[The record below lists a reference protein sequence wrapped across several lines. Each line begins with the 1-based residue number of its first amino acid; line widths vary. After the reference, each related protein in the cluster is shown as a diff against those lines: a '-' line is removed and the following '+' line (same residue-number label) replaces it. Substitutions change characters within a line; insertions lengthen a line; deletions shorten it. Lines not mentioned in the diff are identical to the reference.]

1 MVVDAAGMET
11 GYFIRCLSSS
21 RQRTDGFYGA
31 SHHTVELLSLLRVV
45 IPTTGNQSSRSRNS
59 ILIGELQSRSSSLLS

>member
-1 MVVDAAGMET
+1 MNNDRHTVQNTEQSTTWKTVGLARSVVDAAGMET

-31 SHHTVELLSLLRVV
+31 SHHTELLTELA
-45 IPTTGNQSSRSRNS
+45 QS
-59 ILIGELQSRSSSLLS
+59 GT